1 MTQPYAHVR
10 VEPAAPAATGE
21 QHSTLPL
28 TFPFPSGPAAD
39 VTGPTRPG
47 HMDWCIFAGKKTGL
61 YLRIRRLRKPE
72 DTENQRIPNTRG
84 YQIPEDTDYINSPED
99 TERKL

>member
-1 MTQPYAHVR
+1 
-10 VEPAAPAATGE
+10 
-21 QHSTLPL
+21 
-28 TFPFPSGPAAD
+28 
-39 VTGPTRPG
+39 
-47 HMDWCIFAGKKTGL
+47 MDWCIFAGKKTGL

>member
-39 VTGPTRPG
+39 VTGPNRPG
-47 HMDWCIFAGKKTGL
+47 HNMT
-61 YLRIRRLRKPE
+61 Y
-72 DTENQRIPNTRG
+72 T
-84 YQIPEDTDYINSPED
+84 
-99 TERKL
+99 KLCVILGHK